1 MASGAG
7 TVFAKEVTDNLR
19 DRRTLAAALA
29 YPFLGPAMILLMVFA
44 IGRLSSQAEKPLEL
58 PVVGREN
65 APNLVRFLEQHN
77 VEVQASP
84 EDPEAAVRQGDEDV
98 VLIIPEDFGV
108 AFSEGRPATVRI
120 VNDPSRNDALTAI
133 RRTRALLDAYSRL
146 VGRLRLQARGVDP
159 RLVDALALESVDVST
174 PQSQGARILA
184 IAPYLIIVSMFVGGM
199 YLAIDSTAGERERGS
214 LEPLLINPLS
224 RLDLV
229 MGKVTAVLLFTA
241 VALLETLIGFSIV
254 LNYVP
259 LERYIGVQM
268 SLPPHALG
276 LILLVSL
283 PLMIFVVALQ
293 MMIASYT
300 KSFKE
305 AQNYI
310 SLMLLIPALP
320 ALIMS
325 ILPVDETLWL
335 VAIPTVGQQFFI
347 NQILRAEPLNWIN
360 LAFSSGVTLVAGALV
375 LGFVVRQYQRE
386 GILFR

>member
-174 PQSQGARILA
+174 RQSQGARILA